1 MLLRRR
7 GRRIRT
13 KVMLHG
19 GIRGH
24 MLIGIHGD
32 RMKARQSHGID
43 GAVSMNGTILM
54 QGGGRDWRC
63 SNRHGDCRY
72 SLDWIQ
78 RWLRLQS

>member
-19 GIRGH
+19 GIGRH
-24 MLIGIHGD
+24 MLIGVHGD
-32 RMKARQSHGID
+32 RMEARQRHGID
-43 GAVSMNGTILM
+43 GAVSMDGTILM
-54 QGGGRDWRC
+54 QSGGRDWRC

-78 RWLRLQS
+78 RGLRLQS

>member
-1 MLLRRR
+1 
-7 GRRIRT
+7 
-13 KVMLHG
+13 MLHD

-32 RMKARQSHGID
+32 RMEARQRHGID
-43 GAVSMNGTILM
+43 GAVSILM
-54 QGGGRDWRC
+54 QSGGRDWRC